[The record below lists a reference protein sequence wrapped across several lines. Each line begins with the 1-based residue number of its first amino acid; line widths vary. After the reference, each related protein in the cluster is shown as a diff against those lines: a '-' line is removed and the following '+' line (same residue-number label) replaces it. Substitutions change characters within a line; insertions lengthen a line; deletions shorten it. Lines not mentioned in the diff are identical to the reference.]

1 MAEESDGDS
10 ADGTRGEDGNRE
22 TGDGVWTRLFGFV
35 VAGVVAVVGL
45 ATLTSAGIGSP
56 VSRVAFSVLLG
67 VVAGQAAEGL

>member
-1 MAEESDGDS
+1 MAKVPGGGDGDG
-10 ADGTRGEDGNRE
+10 DRD
-22 TGDGVWTRLFGFV
+22 GDGGNGDDVWTRVFGFA

-56 VSRVAFSVLLG
+56 VSRVIFSVLLG